1 MMRSTETE
9 ASYPQLH
16 LGAQTDCSE
25 GCHDE
30 RNKMDNK
37 AEK

>member
-16 LGAQTDCSE
+16 LGAQIAVKDV
-25 GCHDE
+25 
-30 RNKMDNK
+30 MMK
-37 AEK
+37 AN